1 MQKTFKTI
9 FSDSWQIIKPDLI
22 KVLKGFIIAV
32 IGGVIT
38 YLQVDFIGDLKLVLV
53 QHMSP
58 EMMALAIGLL
68 AAVNGSVVNFLR
80 KLIGQTVYI
89 DKK

>member
-1 MQKTFKTI
+1 MQTTFKTI
-9 FSDSWQIIKPDLI
+9 FSDSWKLIKPDLV
-22 KVLKGFIIAV
+22 KVARGFAIAV

-38 YLQVDFIGDLKLVLV
+38 YLQVDFIGDLKVVLV

-58 EMMALAIGLL
+58 EVMALSVGMLTAI
-68 AAVNGSVVNFLR
+68 NSSIVNFLR

-89 DKK
+89 DRH